1 MSRLFFALI
10 LKAISCIFKKNTIDL
25 SNSNADKPMS
35 KPEKG
40 SLLIAEPSIIGDISF
55 NRAVILLADHNAL
68 GSVGFILNKP
78 LDYNLKDL
86 IEGTESEFTVY
97 NGGPVEQDNLYF
109 IHKSPELIPNS
120 IEISNGIFWGGDFN
134 VVLALINEDKIS
146 KNDIRFFLGY
156 SGWDEQQLDNELQSN
171 AWLVSKNI
179 YNNEIIAQPFNSFW
193 REKMLE
199 LGGDYSIWSNAPENP
214 SYN

>member
-1 MSRLFFALI
+1 M
-10 LKAISCIFKKNTIDL
+10 N
-25 SNSNADKPMS
+25 

-40 SLLIAEPSIIGDISF
+40 NLLIAEPSIIGDISF

-78 LDYNLKDL
+78 LEYNLKDL
-86 IEGTESEFTVY
+86 IDGTDSEFPVY

-109 IHKSPELIPNS
+109 IHKSPDLIPDS
-120 IEISNGIFWGGDFN
+120 VEISNGIFWGGDFA
-134 VVLALINEDKIS
+134 VVIELINNGKITAT
-146 KNDIRFFLGY
+146 DIRFFLGY
-156 SGWDEQQLDNELQSN
+156 SGWDEKQLDNELKSN
-171 AWLVSKNI
+171 AWLVSENV
-179 YNNEIIAQPFNSFW
+179 YNNEIISKSCNSFW
-193 REKMLE
+193 RDKMLE

>member
-1 MSRLFFALI
+1 MA
-10 LKAISCIFKKNTIDL
+10 
-25 SNSNADKPMS
+25 

-78 LDYNLKDL
+78 LDYNLRDL
-86 IEGTESEFTVY
+86 IDGTESEFRIY

-134 VVLALINEDKIS
+134 VVLDLINDDKIS
-146 KNDIRFFLGY
+146 KDDIRFFLGY
-156 SGWDEQQLDNELQSN
+156 SGWAEQQLANELESN
-171 AWLVSKNI
+171 AWVVSENI
-179 YNNEIIAQPFNSFW
+179 YHNKIISD
-193 REKMLE
+193 KTLT
-199 LGGDYSIWSNAPENP
+199 LWSPLYLKP
-214 SYN
+214 

>member
-1 MSRLFFALI
+1 M
-10 LKAISCIFKKNTIDL
+10 N
-25 SNSNADKPMS
+25 

-40 SLLIAEPSIIGDISF
+40 NLLIAEPSIIGDLSF

-86 IEGTESEFTVY
+86 SEGTDSEFPVY

-120 IEISNGIFWGGDFN
+120 VEISNGIFWGGDFG
-134 VVLALINEDKIS
+134 VVINLINDGEIS
-146 KNDIRFFLGY
+146 AQDIRFFLGY
-156 SGWDEQQLDNELQSN
+156 SGWNEQQLDNELQSN
-171 AWLVSKNI
+171 AWLVSENI
-179 YNNEIIAQPFNSFW
+179 YNKEIISKSCVSFW